1 MHERRRTL
9 GVLCTASW
17 SLPVVLVAG
26 LMVHVSFAPR
36 LEPAGAPDARATS
49 RIVRALRSAEPR
61 YWRKA
66 FETFPGDPWAQGV
79 DFAEQER
86 RLVQHLAA
94 QENVRIG
101 AVLDVIDRDVKAN
114 PDTAPP
120 YDRGR
125 VAPCMPLPFYD

>member
-1 MHERRRTL
+1 
-9 GVLCTASW
+9 VL
-17 SLPVVLVAG
+17 LAG
-26 LMVHVSFAPR
+26 LMLRLSSTPR
-36 LEPAGAPDARATS
+36 LEPAGAPDAAATA
-49 RIVRALRSAEPR
+49 RIVRALRIAEPG

-114 PDTAPP
+114 PAATPP
-120 YDRGR
+120 YERGR
-125 VAPCMPLPFYD
+125 VAPCMPQPFYD